1 MNHKRV
7 SQSPLAAAVLIGLS
21 IIAASAVSGLATSSP
36 KVMAPAPA
44 SIATVD
50 MQRLMQNLDELK
62 ARNEAARPRTQA
74 MQSQLDELR
83 NRQDEIKS
91 DLKDKIPASDVK
103 ARQIKMGE
111 LIEIETLLEAR
122 VKVFRRLVDLD
133 NGDIIKDMYA
143 KAQSTISAF
152 AEREGYDL
160 IMLDDRGIDMPSPD
174 VRVPIQEVSERIS
187 NKRVLFARGSVD
199 VTDRLIQIMNTEF
212 RAGR

>member
-36 KVMAPAPA
+36 KVMAPAPV

-62 ARNEAARPRTQA
+62 ARNEAARPKTQA

-83 NRQDEIKS
+83 SRHEEIKS

-111 LIEIETLLEAR
+111 LFEIETLLEAR
-122 VKVFRRLVDLD
+122 LKVFRRLVDLD